1 MQKSLEIKKITMSS
15 ALVAIAFVIQL
26 LVRFVLP
33 MLNMPFGGNFLGI
46 AMLPLVLIG
55 YLYGLKYGIL
65 AGFVFGIFGIILSP
79 SGYII
84 GWSFLLD
91 YLIGFTAY
99 GLTGF
104 FVGKLSS
111 VKWTII
117 GISLAGFVRYLSV
130 SFAGVFFWSETI
142 NSDAWVFS
150 FIEYNL
156 GYTLSTT
163 IVTILLA
170 ILIRKRIVD
179 LNQQFLGLSAIS
191 N

>member
-1 MQKSLEIKKITMSS
+1 MQKSLEIKKLTMSS

-26 LVRFVLP
+26 LIRFVLP
-33 MLNMPFGGNFLGI
+33 MFNMPFGGNFLGI

-55 YLYGLKYGIL
+55 FLYGIKYGIIS
-65 AGFVFGIFGIILSP
+65 GFVFGVFGIILAP

-91 YLIGFTAY
+91 YLLGFTAY

-104 FVGKLSS
+104 FVGKLLS

-117 GISLAGFVRYLSV
+117 GITVAGFFRYLSV

-142 NSDAWVFS
+142 NADAWVFS

-163 IVTILLA
+163 VITILLA
-170 ILIRKRIVD
+170 VLIRKRIVD
-179 LNQQFLGLSAIS
+179 LNNQFLNLPL
-191 N
+191 NTN